1 MGKAIGKVEDLQME
15 FEIKGH
21 HDAAMGLQL
30 DDINKKL
37 DAMKNTEKQAKKL
50 ALEIQFMLTDVSQK
64 KKALLAGLKDLRK
77 EICFLEP

>member
-1 MGKAIGKVEDLQME
+1 ME
-15 FEIKGH
+15 FEIKGL
-21 HDAAMGLQL
+21 HDPAMGLQL
-30 DDINKKL
+30 DDINQKL

-77 EICFLEP
+77 EICFCFYIVESEILSLEP